1 MNKFFKIFKAVF
13 PHFQLVMSVLLI
25 TQWILTLFN
34 PNLALLSMNN
44 IVACLELL
52 IFFAVSLLGGIV
64 YIVDFYRKK

>member
-34 PNLALLSMNN
+34 PNLGLLSMNN

-64 YIVDFYRKK
+64 YIVDFYRIK

>member
-1 MNKFFKIFKAVF
+1 
-13 PHFQLVMSVLLI
+13 MSILLI

-34 PNLALLSMNN
+34 PNLGLLSMNN

-52 IFFAVSLLGGIV
+52 LFFVGSLAGGVV

>member
-34 PNLALLSMNN
+34 PNLGLLSMNN

-64 YIVDFYRKK
+64 YIVDCYRKK